1 MEGNGPKSERE
12 LLVDIARWTRELAI
26 PLLRT
31 RAAPLLETD
40 AKRRV
45 YQAMESGASSV
56 KSIETSAGANHN
68 DIRAWV
74 KTWETEG
81 IAEPGANPPRA
92 TFTLRELGIE
102 PPPPKGTR
110 TAKAAK

>member
-45 YQAMESGASSV
+45 YQAMESGRPA
-56 KSIETSAGANHN
+56 
-68 DIRAWV
+68 
-74 KTWETEG
+74 
-81 IAEPGANPPRA
+81 
-92 TFTLRELGIE
+92 
-102 PPPPKGTR
+102 
-110 TAKAAK
+110 